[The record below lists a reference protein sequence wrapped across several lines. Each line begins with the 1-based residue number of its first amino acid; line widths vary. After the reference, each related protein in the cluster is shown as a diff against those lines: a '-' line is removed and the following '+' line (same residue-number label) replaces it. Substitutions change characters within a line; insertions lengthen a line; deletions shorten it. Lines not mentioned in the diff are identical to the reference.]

1 MTCFGEIATYCW
13 ESTTPTIN
21 KGDKNNKT
29 GRQAA
34 TAKGEWGVVAHSC
47 HLLWITSA
55 IDPNGTVWNVLIP
68 QLPTDYHH
76 FSTYFQ
82 KKATEKMWWFNLWH
96 WEAKADEETYE
107 AWPEEWAR
115 RVTCRCFV
123 IQCWRLPLGMH
134 SCEPLADGLIRH
146 QVQRKIN
153 LVGPQRTK
161 NRPIAHSH
169 IILSPSSRRWVS
181 GQVQVLVPW
190 QHRGQG
196 KGCWSLSQG
205 NSLVMKGV

>member
-55 IDPNGTVWNVLIP
+55 TDPNGTVWNVLIP

-76 FSTYFQ
+76 FSTIFS
-82 KKATEKMWWFNLWH
+82 KKGNRKDVVIQPLTLRGQSGWRDLWSLAWRMGTEGDLQVLCYSMLTIATWDAFLRTFSGWFN
-96 WEAKADEETYE
+96 KTPSTKKDQ
-107 AWPEEWAR
+107 P
-115 RVTCRCFV
+115 CR
-123 IQCWRLPLGMH
+123 
-134 SCEPLADGLIRH
+134 S
-146 QVQRKIN
+146 
-153 LVGPQRTK
+153 TK
-161 NRPIAHSH
+161 N
-169 IILSPSSRRWVS
+169 
-181 GQVQVLVPW
+181 Q
-190 QHRGQG
+190 
-196 KGCWSLSQG
+196 K
-205 NSLVMKGV
+205 

>member
-21 KGDKNNKT
+21 KGYTNNKT

-76 FSTYFQ
+76 FSKYFQ

-123 IQCWRLPLGMH
+123 IQCWRLP
-134 SCEPLADGLIRH
+134 PLAMASMGQNH
-146 QVQRKIN
+146 QS
-153 LVGPQRTK
+153 PQSGWFNKTPSTKKDQPCRSTK
-161 NRPIAHSH
+161 NT
-169 IILSPSSRRWVS
+169 
-181 GQVQVLVPW
+181 Q
-190 QHRGQG
+190 
-196 KGCWSLSQG
+196 K
-205 NSLVMKGV
+205 